1 MDARFGGVIV
11 YICLDCGETFEEPKR
26 YTETHGLDSPP
37 YEEWNGCP
45 SCGGVYA
52 EARKC
57 DGCEKWIDG
66 EFVEILPSHEVYC
79 DKCFDLKDIED

>member
-37 YEEWNGCP
+37 YEEWNVCP
-45 SCGGVYA
+45 YCGGATTY
-52 EARKC
+52 KC
-57 DGCEKWIDG
+57 DVCGKWIDG
-66 EFVEILPSHEVYC
+66 EFVEILPNHEVYC

>member
-11 YICLDCGETFEEPKR
+11 YICLDCGKTFEEPKR

-37 YEEWNGCP
+37 YEEWNGC
-45 SCGGVYA
+45 G
-52 EARKC
+52 
-57 DGCEKWIDG
+57 KWIDG
-66 EFVEILPSHEVYC
+66 EFVEILPNHEVYC

>member
-45 SCGGVYA
+45 SCGGAYV
-52 EARKC
+52 EAYRC
-57 DGCEKWIDG
+57 DLCNDWIN
-66 EFVEILPSHEVYC
+66 EEYVEIKNGYKYCENCFQIKEVG
-79 DKCFDLKDIED
+79 E